1 MHFRFAVV
9 AVEQSRKKARPA
21 GFRRSALVFAKLL
34 HPQPLLFGDDGFLHI
49 GYDLVIFL
57 AVLDSLMDFV
67 TDGSAF
73 EIDGAAGVLPVFK
86 DIVNGRLFPPARF
99 FEDFLRMFP
108 ADGFKIGGG
117 GEYLFFLKLPCNL
130 HRAFPCKAQ
139 GKNLPYGLRRIPFV
153 ENIVEGHHLHAVAGQ
168 SVHMLLYGDK
178 ADTQRRIHYLRKPA
192 HFHLLTPESG
202 EVFCDYRA
210 DFKCLEAFKMLFLCS
225 KHTASEISR
234 RR

>member
-1 MHFRFAVV
+1 MLLFPFHALGGYKVHFRFAVV

-21 GFRRSALVFAKLL
+21 GFRRSALVFPKLL
-34 HPQPLLFGDDGFLHI
+34 HPQSLFL

-86 DIVNGRLFPPARF
+86 DIANGRLFPPARVF
-99 FEDFLRMFP
+99 GDFLRMFP

-130 HRAFPCKAQ
+130 HRAFPRKAQ
-139 GKNLPYGLRRIPFV
+139 GKNLPYGLRRRFV
-153 ENIVEGHHLHAVAGQ
+153 DYPLFRVIFRFSVPIGHDRSDTLAVFRFG
-168 SVHMLLYGDK
+168 
-178 ADTQRRIHYLRKPA
+178 R
-192 HFHLLTPESG
+192 
-202 EVFCDYRA
+202 
-210 DFKCLEAFKMLFLCS
+210 
-225 KHTASEISR
+225 HTARIFLEVCAAYHSLNTGYWGKGKQTGKNPVFMRVCGEMALKS
-234 RR
+234 